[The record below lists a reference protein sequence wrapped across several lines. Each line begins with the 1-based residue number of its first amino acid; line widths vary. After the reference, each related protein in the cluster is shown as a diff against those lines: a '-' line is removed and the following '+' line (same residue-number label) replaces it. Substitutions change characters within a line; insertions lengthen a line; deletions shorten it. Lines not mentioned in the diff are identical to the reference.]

1 MKRLL
6 SISLL
11 AVFLVAFGSAV
22 WAQSLD
28 GGCTVSATSDL
39 DSTTM
44 LDATR
49 EDPFEI
55 DPDGTISWNAT
66 STQPITNHT
75 WVIYSDVGGF
85 GVPVARGG
93 EPNTAGTLTSI
104 GTRSIPEELAEAQ
117 AEGVPNARLLGSMRG
132 IYRVYGDISGSSSCS
147 GEAYVLL
154 RGNPLTELVGQV
166 ALAIAVLGAL
176 LVVGGGVA
184 KSPR

>member
-1 MKRLL
+1 
-6 SISLL
+6 
-11 AVFLVAFGSAV
+11 
-22 WAQSLD
+22 
-28 GGCTVSATSDL
+28 
-39 DSTTM
+39 M

-49 EDPFEI
+49 EEPFEI

-75 WVIYSDVGGF
+75 WVIYSDVG
-85 GVPVARGG
+85 
-93 EPNTAGTLTSI
+93 
-104 GTRSIPEELAEAQ
+104 
-117 AEGVPNARLLGSMRG
+117 
-132 IYRVYGDISGSSSCS
+132 GSSSCS

-176 LVVGGGVA
+176 LVVRGGVA